1 MAVDVVIGVDPHKA
15 SWTAAAVDR
24 DHRVHGILRVTST
37 ATGYRELR
45 VFAAQWPGARWA
57 IEGGTGLGR
66 PLAHRLLDE
75 HIAVVDV
82 PAKLSARVR
91 ALGHGHGRKTDA
103 ADAVSTA
110 IAARTATT
118 LQPISRE
125 QPAQALRVLSD
136 RRDDLVATRTQ
147 TVNRLHAT
155 LTALVPGGAPKA
167 LTAAKAADPLRTVRP
182 CELVAK
188 TRRAIAS
195 DLLSDLRRLDGQLK
209 TLDKQLTAAVAAT
222 NSGLTDLYG
231 LGPILAARILGRVGD
246 VTRFPSAAH
255 FASYC
260 GTAPID
266 VSSGDT
272 ARHRLS
278 RAGDRTLNHALHIMA
293 ITQTR
298 SHAEG
303 RAYYLRKRQAG
314 KSHNEAL
321 RCLKRRLSDVI
332 YQQLQR
338 DRYRMGTGP
347 GGHMGAT
354 LSSSAAGS
362 APTASSSDQSLPGP
376 VPANSRAAARR
387 C

>member
-1 MAVDVVIGVDPHKA
+1 M
-15 SWTAAAVDR
+15 
-24 DHRVHGILRVTST
+24 
-37 ATGYRELR
+37 
-45 VFAAQWPGARWA
+45 
-57 IEGGTGLGR
+57 
-66 PLAHRLLDE
+66 
-75 HIAVVDV
+75 
-82 PAKLSARVR
+82 
-91 ALGHGHGRKTDA
+91 
-103 ADAVSTA
+103 
-110 IAARTATT
+110 
-118 LQPISRE
+118 
-125 QPAQALRVLSD
+125 
-136 RRDDLVATRTQ
+136 
-147 TVNRLHAT
+147 
-155 LTALVPGGAPKA
+155 
-167 LTAAKAADPLRTVRP
+167 RP